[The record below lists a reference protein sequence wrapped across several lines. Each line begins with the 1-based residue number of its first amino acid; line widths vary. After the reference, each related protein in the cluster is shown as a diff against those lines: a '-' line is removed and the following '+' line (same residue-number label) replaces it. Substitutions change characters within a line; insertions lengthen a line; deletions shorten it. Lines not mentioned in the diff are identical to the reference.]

1 MKSNRIKK
9 PANREPTSLAI
20 PTSIR
25 TQVPPS
31 SPNQLQ
37 DVIDPRLLEHDA
49 QLPNKAIINTVKQPE
64 LDLIELD
71 STKFASLNDDLSSN
85 TQTRE
90 FSQSTTPGYNPSTN
104 DSQVTKGLDNKGK
117 TFLWTFVI
125 EEAMFNKLVQ
135 QVVDLSKQAD
145 NEFKK
150 EAWTAVIKE
159 IKQKT
164 SKEVLLEHCKNKVD
178 IMKSY

>member
-25 TQVPPS
+25 TRDPPS

-37 DVIDPRLLEHDA
+37 TDVIDPRLLEHDA

-90 FSQSTTPGYNPSTN
+90 FSWSTTPGYNPSTN
-104 DSQVTKGLDNKGK
+104 DS
-117 TFLWTFVI
+117 
-125 EEAMFNKLVQ
+125 
-135 QVVDLSKQAD
+135 
-145 NEFKK
+145 
-150 EAWTAVIKE
+150 
-159 IKQKT
+159 
-164 SKEVLLEHCKNKVD
+164 
-178 IMKSY
+178 